1 MNRIDL
7 TKNVFSEN
15 RSSLRKE
22 IINIFLDELPGTG
35 KKELT
40 SRYKYVTKTLN
51 DGFEVFLSR
60 PANFNNGFDFTLN
73 VSGKNFNYYIKD
85 KRASTRP
92 THGNIIDDLIEK
104 KKENL
109 VLYSDFFEQ
118 IKLVYNCSNLSKI
131 DFDFKTGHSTEL
143 LLECIK
149 WLFVEQ
155 DVTYWNYSG
164 RAMFFGEISN
174 I

>member
-1 MNRIDL
+1 MNEIDL
-7 TKNVFSEN
+7 TNNNFSEN
-15 RSSLRKE
+15 RSGLRKE
-22 IINIFLDELPGTG
+22 IINIFLNEVPGTG
-35 KKELT
+35 KKEYT
-40 SRYKYVTKTLN
+40 SRYKYVTKILK
-51 DGFEVFLSR
+51 DECEVFLSR

-109 VLYSDFFEQ
+109 ALYLDFFEQ
-118 IKLVYNCSNLSKI
+118 IKLVYNCNNPSKI
-131 DFDFKTGHSTEL
+131 DFNFKSGHSTEL

-164 RAMFFGEISN
+164 RAMFFGGISN